1 MSENQSWDFRVR
13 HKNGVLMLNA
23 LGDELLQIVILKN
36 NLSTNIGIKK
46 VANTDDEFQITTKD
60 TQMIVKLEADKDT

>member
-46 VANTDDEFQITTKD
+46 VASTDDEFQITTRD

>member
-46 VANTDDEFQITTKD
+46 VANTDDEFQITT
-60 TQMIVKLEADKDT
+60 